1 MAVLDIISVN
11 MNNALKGYVMNGVAN
26 YTGSGAVSTTKMVMR
41 VKNTNLSNVAQADI
55 LVDVYFRFYDAN
67 EGGIRVTSYEIPIPA
82 SRKVVGFDFYEDG
95 QTPPNAN
102 IEIDLVGAEIKEFGS
117 AGVLFIEIISVDLA
131 ALLI

>member
-11 MNNALKGYVMNGVAN
+11 MNNALKGYVMNGVVN

-67 EGGIRVTSYEIPIPA
+67 NGGVRVTSVEVAIPA
-82 SRKVVGFDFYEDG
+82 GRRVVGFDFYEVG
-95 QTPPNAN
+95 QTQLNAN
-102 IEIDLVGAEIKEFGS
+102 IEIYLVGAEIKEFGS
-117 AGVLFIEIISVDLA
+117 AGVLFIEVISVDLA
-131 ALLI
+131 SVLI